1 MNKPLADRLRPDN
14 LEEVFGQKHLVGENA
29 PLRRIYEQNVIP
41 NMIFYGPSGTGKT
54 TVAKIIAKRT
64 DKKLYQLNA
73 TNASVADIKAI
84 IADLD
89 GFLGSNG
96 VVLYLDEIQNFNKKQ
111 QQSLLEYVEK
121 GLITLIAGTTENPN
135 FYIYNALLSR
145 CTVFEF
151 KELSE
156 ADILLAV
163 ERAAAILHDESG
175 IEFTHE
181 AKEYIAMNSCGDCRK
196 AINAVEMCSLLAKT
210 NDEGKPIVTETEASA
225 VTSGNNFRYD
235 KFGDSHYDILSAF
248 QKSIRGSDE
257 NAGLH
262 YLARLLSAGDLI
274 SPCRRLLVIA
284 SEDIGMAYPQ
294 AASIV
299 KSLCDS
305 AVQLGLPEG
314 RIALAQAVILLATA
328 PKSNSVITAI
338 DSAMSDVKN
347 FNCGDIPLHLKDSH
361 YEGSEE
367 LNRGVG
373 YKYAHDYENNYVK
386 QQYLPDNIKNRKYY
400 KGGNNK
406 FEREIKAYAKFLGK
420 E

>member
-175 IEFTHE
+175 IEFTPE

-314 RIALAQAVILLATA
+314 RIPLAQAVILLATA

-338 DSAMSDVKN
+338 DFAMSDVKN

>member
-181 AKEYIAMNSCGDCRK
+181 AKEYIATNSCGDCRK

-314 RIALAQAVILLATA
+314 RIPLAQAVILLATA

-338 DSAMSDVKN
+338 DFAISDVKN